1 MAVEAKCSMISDETR
16 DRSEQD
22 MISFFRSI
30 PQELEG
36 SFGLMGGWAVTY
48 LLRNRKIDH
57 VGSRDIDIFYDPNRV
72 TYEIVTE
79 MIRRQRFEPHSTFRW
94 IKYVDGRTGRE
105 ISENESKSL
114 DQFKKN
120 HGQEQNQVD
129 TAAS

>member
-1 MAVEAKCSMISDETR
+1 MAIEAKRSIISDQTR

-30 PQELEG
+30 PKGPEG

-48 LLRNRKIDH
+48 LLSKRKIDH